1 MVSEAAKIL
10 ECTDEDA
17 ALYDPCS
24 CQVDD
29 FGGYYI
35 TCVGVQYAYE
45 IQQAFLRAPVI
56 DHAELEIS
64 MDRISALPVDLLVNR
79 RVKTLRLVCPDRS
92 SSIAVAADA
101 FRASRNLTERLDIE
115 RCTVQSLAF
124 LTDFVRLNALSVHDT
139 AMTNL
144 IDVPYLAN
152 LTTVD
157 VTDNPNFSNWYY
169 PSQTPSVTS
178 ITIKSTLN
186 DMSASRIFDNVLYY
200 RDQLTVLDLDEGNL
214 TRVPEQIKSFSNLQ
228 YLGMSVN
235 PIDTIATGALALNAK
250 LDFLYL
256 TQLGLDRLEPGALPD
271 DYSTTNIHLS
281 YNNLTLFDYAT
292 FHPVLDTM
300 TTGFVELFLN
310 PFDCGC
316 SVAWLVRDCRD
327 LLVHVRYATCVN
339 GTRFEDLNPLGFA
352 DCPVECQAW

>member
-1 MVSEAAKIL
+1 
-10 ECTDEDA
+10 
-17 ALYDPCS
+17 
-24 CQVDD
+24 
-29 FGGYYI
+29 
-35 TCVGVQYAYE
+35 
-45 IQQAFLRAPVI
+45 
-56 DHAELEIS
+56 

-186 DMSASRIFDNVLYY
+186 DMSASRIFDSNCFSFYFLAFWEHLPCQLLTYFPDRFNWLYSY
-200 RDQLTVLDLDEGNL
+200 
-214 TRVPEQIKSFSNLQ
+214 
-228 YLGMSVN
+228 M
-235 PIDTIATGALALNAK
+235 TI
-250 LDFLYL
+250 
-256 TQLGLDRLEPGALPD
+256 LPD
-271 DYSTTNIHLS
+271 ELCVSI
-281 YNNLTLFDYAT
+281 F
-292 FHPVLDTM
+292 
-300 TTGFVELFLN
+300 GFVLCLKQR
-310 PFDCGC
+310 G
-316 SVAWLVRDCRD
+316 WLGSTSYC
-327 LLVHVRYATCVN
+327 
-339 GTRFEDLNPLGFA
+339 FA
-352 DCPVECQAW
+352 EFPA